1 MAGDWLKIEVCLP
14 DKPEVWYMH
23 ESTGIDPD
31 AIVGKLIRVWA
42 WFDSQTEDGNAC
54 FVSEALIDKLAGA
67 PGFAEAMR
75 SAGWLEVDGPEIRL
89 PNFARHNGK
98 TAKDRALTA
107 KRVAQHKARTNGN
120 GNAYGNDEV
129 TLHPLPREEKRREE
143 QKPKS
148 TVQPTA
154 SRFPDFWTVYPN
166 KKGKQEAE
174 KRWRRDKLDA
184 KADEIIAHVRM
195 MGERDDGWRRGFVP
209 MGSTYLNQ
217 ARWTDEPQAAPRLN
231 GNVAAA
237 TSAVQTKTVKEA
249 MKPSETPLERD
260 IGRARHDC
268 HLGLIDTAE
277 RDRRIVEATQRHRGT
292 P

>member
-67 PGFAEAMR
+67 PGFAAAMR

-107 KRVAQHKARTNGN
+107 KRVAQHKARTN
-120 GNAYGNDEV
+120 AKGNDHGNEEV
-129 TLHPLPREEKRREE
+129 TIDALPREEKRREE
-143 QKPKS
+143 
-148 TVQPTA
+148 
-154 SRFPDFWTVYPN
+154 N
-166 KKGKQEAE
+166 KEQKQESPRKRGKTSKVSMPEDFGISDRVRAWATEKGHQRLAE
-174 KRWRRDKLDA
+174 HLDSFKRKCAANGYRYVDWDAAFMEAIRGDWAKLA
-184 KADEIIAHVRM
+184 NGH
-195 MGERDDGWRRGFVP
+195 GNGHGT
-209 MGSTYLNQ
+209 G
-217 ARWTDEPQAAPRLN
+217 AP
-231 GNVAAA
+231 
-237 TSAVQTKTVKEA
+237 SAVQMKTVKEA

-260 IGRARHDC
+260 IARARHDC
-268 HLGLIDTAE
+268 HLGIIDTAE
-277 RDRRIVEATQRHRGT
+277 RDRRIVEATQRYRRMV
-292 P
+292 